1 LKPGEKAAGRF
12 CGTGMHGGKMYIRGE
27 VTEALMG
34 REIAQ
39 APLDDEDKAFL
50 QKTLDEYAAYFGVD
64 VSGVGVDEFK
74 KYQPK
79 SKRPYG
85 NMYVGN

>member
-1 LKPGEKAAGRF
+1 
-12 CGTGMHGGKMYIRGE
+12 MYIRGRVQE
-27 VTEALMG
+27 ELMG
-34 REIAQ
+34 REISA

-50 QKTLDEYAAYFGVD
+50 TQVLKDYAAYFGAD
-64 VSGVGVDEFK
+64 ISKVSLNQFT